1 MVHRGRQ
8 LVSMAILGK
17 IGMLWIKAKSWLG
30 RESLY
35 GIYGMKAQGHNSPF
49 N

>member
-8 LVSMAILGK
+8 LVSMVLLGK

-35 GIYGMKAQGHNSPF
+35 GISGMKAQGHNSQF